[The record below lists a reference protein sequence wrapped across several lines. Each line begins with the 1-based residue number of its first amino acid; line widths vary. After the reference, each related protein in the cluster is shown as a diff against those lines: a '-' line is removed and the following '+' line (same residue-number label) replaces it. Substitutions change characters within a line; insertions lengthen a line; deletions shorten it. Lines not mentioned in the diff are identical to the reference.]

1 MTTAM
6 SKVARREVDP
16 SEHTLALLEIIK
28 ERRQKENKLE
38 KVGIVILNLF
48 LFLKTSS
55 AKADSSDGNGD
66 EEEEKKWKY
75 YSSSQRGTRSSDS
88 W

>member
-1 MTTAM
+1 M

-38 KVGIVILNLF
+38 KVGTVILILVIFYYGYVLLDLWIYCSLF
-48 LFLKTSS
+48 M
-55 AKADSSDGNGD
+55 N
-66 EEEEKKWKY
+66 E
-75 YSSSQRGTRSSDS
+75 TRPNA
-88 W
+88 